1 MNPYQESKGVA
12 SEKTKARKAE
22 RQRGQMIK
30 PEIQVV
36 DRKIKF
42 KPYIKPK

>member
-1 MNPYQESKGVA
+1 MNPYGESKGVA

-36 DRKIKF
+36 EGKIKF
-42 KPYIKPK
+42 KPFKK